1 MKKLVTL
8 ILTATAALCLTSVA
22 FADVIAGPM
31 LVIWGIS
38 RLLPWLLV
46 AAVMAITIA
55 LLRKFR
61 KK

>member
-8 ILTATAALCLTSVA
+8 ILAATAALCLTSVA

-46 AAVMAITIA
+46 AAVVVITIA

>member
-8 ILTATAALCLTSVA
+8 ILAATAALCLTSVA